1 MAVLQRKIDNILRE
15 WKAKEDRKPLVI
27 KGCRQCGKT
36 FSVRNFASQ
45 NYDNV
50 IYINFMEMDEYNIA
64 FEKSRRIDDIILNI
78 TTIMEDKVKF
88 EAVTLTEKGCHFL
101 ES

>member
-1 MAVLQRKIDNILRE
+1 MVHIKRKSFEKMAALQRKIDNILRE
-15 WKAKEDRKPLVI
+15 WKAKEDKKPLVI

-36 FSVRNFASQ
+36 FSVRNFALQ

-78 TTIMEDKVKF
+78 TTIMKDKV
-88 EAVTLTEKGCHFL
+88 
-101 ES
+101 